1 MSTAIAQ
8 CWTSISRFHDPRMA
22 PTIETAETY
31 EKEGWDGVRYPDT
44 QSISP
49 EMFVVLSAIAQRTQR
64 IHFSSGV
71 AVPLTRHPA
80 VMASGFAALQESSG
94 GRANLVIGRGDTAL
108 AHIGLSPT
116 RLGYLERYIRHLK
129 TYLEGG
135 SVPLAEAAP
144 VMEGAVHG
152 FDDLA
157 AGHFP
162 PASALVW
169 IDRDVPR
176 VPIEVAATG
185 PKAIQMAGRV
195 ADRVA
200 LFLGADRER
209 IAWAIDLARGAAE
222 QAGRDPG
229 ELSFSAYVPISVVDA
244 DISAERAKELMMPFV
259 MAGSRFR
266 VMDREVRGAAS
277 DHERTV
283 LESIRDSY
291 DINKHAK
298 STQGRA
304 AVDDEYLDSY
314 AIVGEPAY
322 CLDRLQGIADLGV
335 DRFSMMFSTP
345 DQPEHDEVRG
355 RLVRHILPVLQG
367 R

>member
-1 MSTAIAQ
+1 
-8 CWTSISRFHDPRMA
+8 MA
-22 PTIETAETY
+22 PIIETAETY
-31 EKEGWDGVRYPDT
+31 EREGWDGVRYPDS

-49 EMFVVLSAIAQRTQR
+49 ELFVVLSAIAARTQR

-80 VMASGFAALQESSG
+80 VMASGFAALQELSG
-94 GRANLVIGRGDTAL
+94 GRAHLVIGRGDTAL
-108 AHIGLSPT
+108 AHLGLSPT
-116 RLGYLERYIRHLK
+116 RLAYLERYIRHLK

-135 SVPLAEAAP
+135 LLPLAEAAP
-144 VMEGAVHG
+144 VMDGAVHG
-152 FDDLA
+152 FDGLA

-162 PASALVW
+162 EASALTW
-169 IDRDVPR
+169 LNDEAPR
-176 VPIEVAATG
+176 VPVEVAATG
-185 PKAIQMAGRV
+185 PRTIQMAGRV

-200 LFLGADRER
+200 LFLGGDRER
-209 IAWAIDLARGAAE
+209 IGRAIDLARTAAQE
-222 QAGRDPG
+222 AARDPAR
-229 ELSFSAYVPISVVDA
+229 LTFTAYVPVSVVD
-244 DISAERAKELMMPFV
+244 DGISAQRAKDLMMPFV

-266 VMDREVRGAAS
+266 VMDRTVRGRVS
-277 DHERTV
+277 DHERKV

-291 DINKHAK
+291 DINEHAK

-304 AVDDEYLDSY
+304 AVDDEYLRAY
-314 AIVGEPAY
+314 AIVGDPAY
-322 CLDRLQGIADLGV
+322 CLERLQDIADLGV

-355 RLVRHILPVLQG
+355 RLVRHILPVMQG